1 MPAGPRRVPPVEEVK
16 QHPLETTPCRL
27 AQLLPEARQPASLGK
42 VRPSN
47 LAHSDTLPSVTN
59 HSERAQQARSPV
71 AQASACPERSPRASC
86 RPYPTKEL
94 HCLINTL
101 HRRATDVGL

>member
-27 AQLLPEARQPASLGK
+27 AQLLPEARQLASLGT

-59 HSERAQQARSPV
+59 HSERAHEGWSQFARK
-71 AQASACPERSPRASC
+71 QRDSARV
-86 RPYPTKEL
+86 T
-94 HCLINTL
+94 
-101 HRRATDVGL
+101 RRRRRLGRDACAKSQSSAGRQ

>member
-59 HSERAQQARSPV
+59 HSERAHA
-71 AQASACPERSPRASC
+71 
-86 RPYPTKEL
+86 
-94 HCLINTL
+94 
-101 HRRATDVGL
+101 RATENAEFEKRTLPSLCKNRSLGLLFQAGTLVPAMWDF